1 MGALVED
8 ETTRTNLHRISTRFG
23 AGDAI
28 TEMVAL
34 QKQFGLFGPTTSL
47 KDTFTLLDI
56 APDGAAERKR
66 WFSYLDKELKQFPS
80 DIGGMSGHDRMV
92 KAFRDNLE
100 SSAPKPMHATGHLM
114 DDDPRVVIRADRPVV
129 YIPVDHIVIS
139 FPLKPSPKHAAVP
152 ARIAVQRRSGRA
164 RFS

>member
-80 DIGGMSGHDRMV
+80 DIGGMSGCP
-92 KAFRDNLE
+92 LE
-100 SSAPKPMHATGHLM
+100 STPLAS
-114 DDDPRVVIRADRPVV
+114 IR
-129 YIPVDHIVIS
+129 
-139 FPLKPSPKHAAVP
+139 
-152 ARIAVQRRSGRA
+152 
-164 RFS
+164 